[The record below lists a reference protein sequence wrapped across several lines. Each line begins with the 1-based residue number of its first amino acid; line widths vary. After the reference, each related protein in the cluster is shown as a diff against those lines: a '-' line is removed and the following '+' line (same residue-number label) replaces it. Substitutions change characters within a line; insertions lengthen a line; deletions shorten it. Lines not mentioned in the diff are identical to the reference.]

1 MGGIEMSAL
10 TERRGV
16 VTERSPAIV
25 LFAELRNFTR
35 MSEMLEPQKVLDL
48 ASGFFALVADA
59 VEASGGE
66 VFGVRNDT
74 LVAAFRRGAPGEQAS
89 RAVAAAQRIQREFG
103 AIAESWQREYGLM
116 TAVAMGLH
124 LGDTVFGMA
133 GPDGAAQFVAFGD
146 CVSIAERLLHRA
158 RAGEFVLSAAVMDAL
173 AGSNSELEADEL
185 PPLQLARRES
195 IGIYG
200 VLLDTRLDF
209 T

>member
-1 MGGIEMSAL
+1 MEMSAL
-10 TERRGV
+10 TERRAV
-16 VTERSPAIV
+16 ATERSPAIV

-48 ASGFFALVADA
+48 ASGFFAMAANA
-59 VEASGGE
+59 VESNGGE

-74 LVAAFRRGAPGEQAS
+74 LTAAFRGSTPPDHAR
-89 RAVAAAQRIQREFG
+89 RAVAAAQQIQREFG
-103 AIAESWQREYGLM
+103 AIAEGWQRDYGLM
-116 TAVAMGLH
+116 VAVAMGLH

-133 GPDGAAQFVAFGD
+133 GPDGAAQYVAFGD
-146 CVSIAERLLHRA
+146 CVSVAERLLHRA

-173 AGSNSELEADEL
+173 AASNTELEADQL
-185 PPLQLARRES
+185 PSLQLARRES
-195 IGIYG
+195 IDIYG

>member
-1 MGGIEMSAL
+1 MSAL

-74 LVAAFRRGAPGEQAS
+74 LIAAFRRGAPPEHAS
-89 RAVAAAQRIQREFG
+89 QAVAAAQRIQREFG
-103 AIAESWQREYGLM
+103 AIAESWQREYGLI

-133 GPDGAAQFVAFGD
+133 GPDGAAQLVAFGD

-158 RAGEFVLSAAVMDAL
+158 RAGEFVLSSAVTDAL
-173 AGSNSELEADEL
+173 GGANAELGAVEL

-195 IGIYG
+195 IAIYG

>member
-16 VTERSPAIV
+16 ATERSPAIV

-59 VEASGGE
+59 VEGNGGE

-74 LVAAFRRGAPGEQAS
+74 LIAAFRGGARPEQAS
-89 RAVAAAQRIQREFG
+89 QAVAAAQRIQREFG

-124 LGDTVFGMA
+124 LGETVFGMA
-133 GPDGAAQFVAFGD
+133 GPDGAAQSVAFGD

-173 AGSNSELEADEL
+173 GGANSELEAHEL

-195 IGIYG
+195 IAIYG

>member
-16 VTERSPAIV
+16 VTERCPAIV

-59 VEASGGE
+59 VEGSGGE

-74 LVAAFRRGAPGEQAS
+74 LIAAFRGGARTEQAT

-124 LGDTVFGMA
+124 MGDTVFGMA

-173 AGSNSELEADEL
+173 GGANSELEADEL

-195 IGIYG
+195 IEIYG

>member
-25 LFAELRNFTR
+25 LFAEVRNFTR
-35 MSEMLEPQKVLDL
+35 MSEMLEPQKVLEL

-59 VEASGGE
+59 VEANGGE
-66 VFGVRNDT
+66 VFGVRNDA
-74 LVAAFRRGAPGEQAS
+74 LIAAFRSGASSEQAA

-158 RAGEFVLSAAVMDAL
+158 RAGEFVLSAAVKDAL

-195 IGIYG
+195 IEIYG

>member
-25 LFAELRNFTR
+25 LFAEVRNFTR
-35 MSEMLEPQKVLDL
+35 MSEMLEPQKGLEL

-59 VEASGGE
+59 VEANGGE
-66 VFGVRNDT
+66 GFGVRKEA
-74 LVAAFRRGAPGEQAS
+74 LIAAFLRCSPSQQAA

-158 RAGEFVLSAAVMDAL
+158 RAGEFVLSAAVKDAL

-195 IGIYG
+195 IEIYG

>member
-1 MGGIEMSAL
+1 MSAL

-48 ASGFFALVADA
+48 ASRFFTLVADA

-74 LVAAFRRGAPGEQAS
+74 LIAAFRRGTPSGRAS
-89 RAVAAAQRIQREFG
+89 QAVAAAQRIQREFG

-133 GPDGAAQFVAFGD
+133 GPDGAGQFVAFGD

-173 AGSNSELEADEL
+173 AGSNAELEPIEL
-185 PPLQLARRES
+185 PPLQLPRRES
-195 IGIYG
+195 IEIYG

>member
-1 MGGIEMSAL
+1 MSAL

-16 VTERSPAIV
+16 ATERSPAIV

-48 ASGFFALVADA
+48 ASGFFALVGDT
-59 VEASGGE
+59 VESNRGE
-66 VFGVRNDT
+66 VFGVSNDT
-74 LVAAFRRGAPGEQAS
+74 LMAAFRGSTPPEHARQ
-89 RAVAAAQRIQREFG
+89 AVAAAQQIQREFG
-103 AIAESWQREYGLM
+103 TIAESWQRQYGLQ
-116 TAVAMGLH
+116 TAVAIGMH

-133 GPDGAAQFVAFGD
+133 GPDGAAQYVAFGD
-146 CVSIAERLLHRA
+146 CVSVAERLLHRA

-173 AGSNSELEADEL
+173 AASSFELEAVRL
-185 PPLQLARRES
+185 PPLQLARRAS
-195 IGIYG
+195 IEIYG

>member
-16 VTERSPAIV
+16 ATERSPAIV

-59 VEASGGE
+59 IESNEGE

-74 LVAAFRRGAPGEQAS
+74 LIAAFRGATPSEHAH
-89 RAVAAAQRIQREFG
+89 RAVGAAQQIQREFG

-133 GPDGAAQFVAFGD
+133 GPDGAAQLVAFGD

-158 RAGEFVLSAAVMDAL
+158 RAGEFVLSTGVMDAL
-173 AGSNSELEADEL
+173 GSSNAELEAEEL

-195 IGIYG
+195 IEIYG

>member
-1 MGGIEMSAL
+1 MSAL

-16 VTERSPAIV
+16 VTQRGPAIV
-25 LFAELRNFTR
+25 LFAEVRNFTR

-59 VEASGGE
+59 IEASGGE

-74 LVAAFRRGAPGEQAS
+74 LNAVFRGGTPPEQA
-89 RAVAAAQRIQREFG
+89 RQAVAAAQRIQREFG

-146 CVSIAERLLHRA
+146 CVSVAERLLHRA
-158 RAGEFVLSAAVMDAL
+158 RAGEFVLSAEVMNAL
-173 AGSNSELEADEL
+173 GGSNSELGADEL

-195 IGIYG
+195 IEIYG

>member
-1 MGGIEMSAL
+1 MSAL

-16 VTERSPAIV
+16 ATERSPAIV
-25 LFAELRNFTR
+25 LFVELRNFTR

-48 ASGFFALVADA
+48 ASRFFALAADA
-59 VEASGGE
+59 VESNGGE

-74 LVAAFRRGAPGEQAS
+74 LIAAFRRGAPPAHARQA
-89 RAVAAAQRIQREFG
+89 VTAAQQIQREFG
-103 AIAESWQREYGLM
+103 AIAEAWQREYGLM
-116 TAVAMGLH
+116 AAVAMGLH

-133 GPDGAAQFVAFGD
+133 GPDGAAQYVAFGD
-146 CVSIAERLLHRA
+146 CVSVAERLLHRA

-173 AGSNSELEADEL
+173 AASSFELEADEL

-195 IGIYG
+195 IAIYG

>member
-1 MGGIEMSAL
+1 MSAL
-10 TERRGV
+10 TERRAV
-16 VTERSPAIV
+16 ATERSPAIV

-48 ASGFFALVADA
+48 ASGFFGLAANA
-59 VEASGGE
+59 IETNGGE

-74 LVAAFRRGAPGEQAS
+74 LIAAFRGSAPPEQAQK
-89 RAVAAAQRIQREFG
+89 AVTAAQQIQRGFG
-103 AIAESWQREYGLM
+103 AIAESWQSEYGLQA
-116 TAVAMGLH
+116 AVAMGLH
-124 LGDTVFGMA
+124 LGETVFGMA
-133 GPDGAAQFVAFGD
+133 GPDGSPQFVAFGD

-173 AGSNSELEADEL
+173 AASGLELEADPL
-185 PPLQLARRES
+185 PDLHLARRES
-195 IGIYG
+195 VEIYG

>member
-1 MGGIEMSAL
+1 MSAL

-25 LFAELRNFTR
+25 LLAELRNFTR

-74 LVAAFRRGAPGEQAS
+74 LTAAFRRGAPPEQG
-89 RAVAAAQRIQREFG
+89 RQAVAAAQRIQREFG

-146 CVSIAERLLHRA
+146 CVSIAERLVHRA

-173 AGSNSELEADEL
+173 EGSKAELGAAEL

-195 IGIYG
+195 IPIYG

>member
-1 MGGIEMSAL
+1 MSAL

-66 VFGVRNDT
+66 AFGVRNDT
-74 LVAAFRRGAPGEQAS
+74 LTAVFRRGAASEQA
-89 RAVAAAQRIQREFG
+89 RQAVAAAQRIQREFG

-116 TAVAMGLH
+116 TAVAVGMH

-173 AGSNSELEADEL
+173 SGSNSELEANEL

-195 IGIYG
+195 IEIYG

>member
-1 MGGIEMSAL
+1 MGSIEMSAV
-10 TERRGV
+10 TERSGV
-16 VTERSPAIV
+16 VTERSPATV
-25 LFAELRNFTR
+25 LFAEVRNFTR

-48 ASGFFALVADA
+48 ASGFFALVANA
-59 VEASGGE
+59 IEANGGE

-74 LVAAFRRGAPGEQAS
+74 LIAAFRRGTASEQAIQS
-89 RAVAAAQRIQREFG
+89 VGAAQRIQREFG
-103 AIAESWQREYGLM
+103 ALAESWQLEYGLM

-124 LGDTVFGMA
+124 RGDTVFGMA
-133 GPDGAAQFVAFGD
+133 GPDGSAQFVAFGD

-158 RAGEFVLSAAVMDAL
+158 RAGEFVLSAVVMDAL
-173 AGSNSELEADEL
+173 AGSKSELEAVEL
-185 PPLQLARRES
+185 PALQLARRES

>member
-1 MGGIEMSAL
+1 MSAL

-59 VEASGGE
+59 VEGSGGE

-74 LVAAFRRGAPGEQAS
+74 LIAAFRGGAHPGQAS
-89 RAVAAAQRIQREFG
+89 QAVAAAQRIQREFG

-133 GPDGAAQFVAFGD
+133 GPDGATQFVAFGD

-173 AGSNSELEADEL
+173 GGANSELGADEL

-195 IGIYG
+195 IEIYG

>member
-10 TERRGV
+10 TERRALA
-16 VTERSPAIV
+16 TERSPAIV
-25 LFAELRNFTR
+25 LFAEVRNFTR

-48 ASGFFALVADA
+48 ASGFFAMAAAA
-59 VEASGGE
+59 VESNGGE

-74 LVAAFRRGAPGEQAS
+74 LTAAFRGSKPPEHAR
-89 RAVAAAQRIQREFG
+89 RAVAAAQQIQREFG
-103 AIAESWQREYGLM
+103 AIAEGWQRDYGLM
-116 TAVAMGLH
+116 VAVAMGLH

-146 CVSIAERLLHRA
+146 CVSVAERLLHRA
-158 RAGEFVLSAAVMDAL
+158 RAGEFVMSAAVMDAL
-173 AGSNSELEADEL
+173 AASNTELEADQL

-195 IGIYG
+195 IDIYG